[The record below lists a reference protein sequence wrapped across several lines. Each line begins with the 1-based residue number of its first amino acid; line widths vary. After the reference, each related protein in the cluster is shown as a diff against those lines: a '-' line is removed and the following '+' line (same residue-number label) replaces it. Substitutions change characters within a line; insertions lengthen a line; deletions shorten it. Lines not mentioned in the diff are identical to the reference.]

1 MSGAGP
7 LRLAPRIHCESGLA
21 FMTPPA
27 FLTATAALL
36 FAASP
41 LIAGETTHVEWSQ
54 LPDKLAQE
62 FEDPYRDLAPEQM
75 SDLMS
80 LVRLRE
86 ELGAEGQATE
96 ERRQL
101 EARTSELE
109 AALQADGI
117 DIEWLLSQRWVV
129 ADRRRQAAVATN
141 AALDGQSVE
150 LAGFLILVPPTDSGE
165 ASAYLLPDRG
175 ICNHLPPPP
184 PNQLVRVLLKDVPE
198 TGGCGV
204 PAAVR
209 GTLRAEEARHE
220 VTVIDHSLPMW
231 SSWTLETEDVR
242 VVDRSMPEKP
252 IPH

>member
-1 MSGAGP
+1 
-7 LRLAPRIHCESGLA
+7 
-21 FMTPPA
+21 MTPPA

-36 FAASP
+36 FAAAP
-41 LIAGETTHVEWSQ
+41 LIAGETTPVEWSQ
-54 LPDKLAQE
+54 LPDPSVQA
-62 FEDPYRDLAPEQM
+62 FEDPYRDLAPQQM

-86 ELGAEGQATE
+86 ELAAEGQATE

-129 ADRRRQAAVATN
+129 ADRRRHAAVATN

-150 LAGFLILVPPTDSGE
+150 IAGFLIPAPPADSGE
-165 ASAYLLPDRG
+165 QTAYLLPDRG

-184 PNQLVRVLLKDVPE
+184 PNQLVRLLVKELPKA
-198 TGGCGV
+198 GGSCV
-204 PAAVR
+204 PAVVR
-209 GTLRAEEARHE
+209 GTLRAKETQFE
-220 VTVIDHSLPMW
+220 VVVIDHSLPMW
-231 SSWTLETEDVR
+231 SAWTLQTEAFQDY
-242 VVDRSMPEKP
+242 DKEY
-252 IPH
+252 